1 MMTLEKIAEKLKG
14 KKILITGGSGFFGKS
29 FCETLATYG
38 IDIYV
43 MARNPVMKNGVS
55 FIPHDVTKPFDF
67 NVKVDYIIHAATPA
81 IDIDKKDFEKTLD
94 IIVNGTKNALDY
106 AEKINC
112 KKFLLVSSGAVYG
125 EQPSEMD
132 KIPESYVNKD
142 SFFDFKSAY
151 GTGKRI
157 SELLALDWN
166 HRTGKNV
173 TIARCF
179 AFAGRHLPINQ
190 HFAIGN
196 FVRDALANKVIN
208 VKGDGTS
215 VRSYLD
221 ADDLVLWLLAILLH
235 GESGEAYNVGSDV
248 EISIKDLANIVALQV
263 PGTKIIVQNKAELS
277 GKRSKYVPSIEK
289 VKTDLQ
295 LSVNVDLNKSI
306 KKMIEF
312 NRGAK

>member
-1 MMTLEKIAEKLKG
+1 MMTLQKLIEQLKG

-29 FCETLATYG
+29 FCEALASQGT
-38 IDIYV
+38 DIYV
-43 MARNPVMKNGVS
+43 MARNPIVKNGIS

-67 NVKVDYIIHAATPA
+67 DVKVDYIIHAATPA
-81 IDIDKKDFEKTLD
+81 IEVDKKDFEKTLD
-94 IIVNGTKNALDY
+94 VIVNGTKNALDY

-125 EQPSEMD
+125 EQPSDMD
-132 KIPESYVNKD
+132 KIPEFYEIKD
-142 SFFDFKSAY
+142 AFCDFKSAY

-157 SELLALDWN
+157 SEVLARDWN
-166 HRTGKNV
+166 NRTGKNI

-179 AFAGRHLPINQ
+179 AFSGRHLPINQ

-196 FVRDALANKVIN
+196 FVRDALTSKVIN

-221 ADDLVLWLLAILLH
+221 ADDLVLWLLAILLY

-248 EISIKDLANIVALQV
+248 EISIKDLANKVAGLV
-263 PGTKIIVQNKAELS
+263 PGTKVVIQNKADASL
-277 GKRSKYVPSIEK
+277 KRSKYIPSIEK
-289 VKTDLQ
+289 AKTELALD
-295 LSVNVDLNKSI
+295 VNVDLDESI

-312 NRGAK
+312 NRSTK